1 MLFKFNTSKP
11 YYDKGEIVEIK
22 IINLNDYQL
31 QIYTERCYSHL
42 VAIDQNGNEQLIA
55 RDISLDFIIKI
66 MQFILLNTSS
76 TEIYT
81 AKSLAD
87 TIIKKGC

>member
-1 MLFKFNTSKP
+1 MLFQFNTNKHN
-11 YYDKGEIVEIK
+11 DNKKFEIK

-31 QIYTERCYSHL
+31 QIYTENCLNYL
-42 VAIDQNGNEQLIA
+42 VAIDQNGNEQLITY
-55 RDISLDFIIKI
+55 DISLDFIIKI

-76 TEIYT
+76 TEVYT

-87 TIIKKGC
+87 TIIKKGCQL